1 MATKSRADLT
11 GAASRR
17 RVLRLAIPNIV
28 SNITVPLLSA
38 VDTAMMGRMPAL
50 AHLEAIALGGLIV
63 STIYWLFGFLRMG
76 ATGTGAQAHGRG
88 DDAAAAN
95 VLYRALLVALPAGL
109 LIILFAPLIADVGLL
124 IADVKQQT
132 SVFAREYLT
141 IRFLAAPAA
150 LAMLA
155 LNGWF
160 LGMQNARIVMIL
172 AIGINIV
179 NILANL
185 FFVYGLGLQH
195 EGVAWGSV
203 AAQYSG
209 LAVALF
215 ALRRGYRPQ
224 LGLFN
229 WSQILDRSG
238 LRAFFSLHSDIFIR
252 TLCLE
257 FVYVSFYMLSPRLG
271 VLTLAANQLLMQ
283 FWTMTAYGVDGFA
296 FAIES
301 LVGNAV
307 GKRDEQRLRLDL
319 RTGFIWAFAIA
330 ALCSLAIVVFGR
342 EFLLIFSDK
351 TELVNYAHEFI
362 GWMLLVP
369 LVSVPAYLWDGAYI
383 GATAGRDMRRIM
395 IMATFGVFVPTAAL
409 AVPLWSN
416 HGLWAAMI
424 AFTLARAVFMSRAA
438 DRVVLA
444 AAR

>member
-1 MATKSRADLT
+1 MAIKSRAELT

-50 AHLEAIALGGLIV
+50 AHLEAIAMGGLIV

-109 LIILFAPLIADVGLL
+109 LIILFAPLIADIGLL
-124 IADVKQQT
+124 IADVKRQT
-132 SVFAREYLT
+132 GVFAREYLT

-160 LGMQNARIVMIL
+160 LGMQNARIVMVL
-172 AIGINIV
+172 AIGINLV

-185 FFVYGLGLQH
+185 LFVYGLGLEH

-209 LAVALF
+209 LAVAVF
-215 ALRRGYRPQ
+215 ALRRGYRSQ
-224 LGLFN
+224 LRLFN
-229 WSQILDRSG
+229 WAHILERSG
-238 LRAFFSLHSDIFIR
+238 LRAFFNLHTDIFVR

-271 VLTLAANQLLMQ
+271 LLTLAANQLLMQ

-301 LVGNAV
+301 LVGNAI
-307 GKRDEQRLRLDL
+307 GKRDEQRLRLDV
-319 RTGFIWAFAIA
+319 RTGFIWSFGIALVCGLAIA
-330 ALCSLAIVVFGR
+330 LFGR
-342 EFLLIFSDK
+342 EFLFIFSDK
-351 TELVNYAHEFI
+351 TELVNFAHEFI
-362 GWMLLVP
+362 GWMVLVP

-395 IMATFGVFVPTAAL
+395 ILATFGVFVPTAAL

-424 AFTLARAVFMSRAA
+424 TFTLARAVFMSRSAG
-438 DRVVLA
+438 RVVLA